1 MASNRIN
8 QKQLWADKE
17 FISWLKKLRAKKEL
31 EGEEITN
38 LGELTKQ
45 LVKTEAIKE
54 VEKQILKNH
63 LLSNDLK
70 IKLDAR
76 RLLK

>member
-1 MASNRIN
+1 MNGRKN

-17 FISWLKKLRAKKEL
+17 FIAWLKKLRAKKEL
-31 EGEEITN
+31 EGEEIRN

-54 VEKQILKNH
+54 VENQVLKNH
-63 LLSNDLK
+63 LFSNDLK